1 MDLPICEH
9 VKIGGERCGS
19 PALHDQKFCYYHAA
33 VHRLVPRMNILVRIN
48 GLLSDQLPNAKHD
61 FPYLEDAAALQIGFS
76 QLIHAVSQETIDHR
90 MGRLILS
97 ALQSA
102 AANLRYAEW
111 LTKNLEKADVTKKE
125 PCSVGNAGAKPRR
138 PQAVSSRR

>member
-9 VKIGGERCGS
+9 IKIGGARCGA

-48 GLLSDQLPNAKHD
+48 GLLSEHLPNAKHD
-61 FPYLEDAAALQIGFS
+61 FPYLEDAAALQIGFA

-90 MGRLILS
+90 RGRLILS

-102 AANLRYAEW
+102 AANLRYAEK
-111 LTKNLEKADVTKKE
+111 LTTNLQKPVVPKKE
-125 PCSVGNAGAKPRR
+125 PGSVGNARAKSRR
-138 PQAVSSRR
+138 LQAASSRQ